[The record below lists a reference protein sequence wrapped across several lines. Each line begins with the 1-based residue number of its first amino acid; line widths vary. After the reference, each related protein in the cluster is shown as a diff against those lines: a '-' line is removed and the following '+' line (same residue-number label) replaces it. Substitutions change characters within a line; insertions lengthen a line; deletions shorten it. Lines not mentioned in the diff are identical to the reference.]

1 MYASE
6 RERVETL
13 IDKKWVV
20 ESDPARLSYNFSN
33 GKVTIAPSN
42 ETCEYKIHQVTE
54 SSKAWRIDIFRPK
67 VTEVWDICAIGD
79 HHMLWANTAD
89 EKKGVYRILRVVTSQ

>member
-13 IDKKWVV
+13 IEKKWVA
-20 ESDPARLSYNFSN
+20 EADSARLSYNFSN

-42 ETCEYKIHQVTE
+42 EVCEYKIHQVTGN
-54 SSKAWRIDIFRPK
+54 SNLWRIDIFRPN

-89 EKKGVYRILRVVTSQ
+89 EKKGVYRILRAIAS